1 MPSLDATHP
10 EADMTPLV
18 HETLDDDE
26 LERIRLLIVAHEIV
40 DGPPILRRVVEA
52 LWPELL
58 HKIKPPREQM
68 H

>member
-1 MPSLDATHP
+1 
-10 EADMTPLV
+10 MTPLV

-26 LERIRLLIVAHEIV
+26 LEKIRLLIVAHEIV
-40 DGPPILRRVVEA
+40 DGPPILRRVVEE

>member
-1 MPSLDATHP
+1 
-10 EADMTPLV
+10 MTPLV

-26 LERIRLLIVAHEIV
+26 LERIRLLILTHEVV
-40 DGPPILRRVVEA
+40 DGPPILLSVVRA

-58 HKIKPPREQM
+58 HKIKPPRELM